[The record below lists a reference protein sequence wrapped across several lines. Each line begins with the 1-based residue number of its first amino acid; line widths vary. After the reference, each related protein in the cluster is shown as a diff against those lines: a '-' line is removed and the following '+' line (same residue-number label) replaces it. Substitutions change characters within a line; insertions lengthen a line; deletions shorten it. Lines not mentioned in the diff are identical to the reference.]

1 MKFDKS
7 HLASIKSCI
16 SHHARMLRAPCS
28 LTCICPS
35 STIVVFVLSTMPVL
49 VTCLL
54 YMYIDDCIAVSFSV
68 LNSMTV
74 LNEVIVLHFILFFPQ
89 Y

>member
-1 MKFDKS
+1 
-7 HLASIKSCI
+7 
-16 SHHARMLRAPCS
+16 
-28 LTCICPS
+28 
-35 STIVVFVLSTMPVL
+35 MPVL

-54 YMYIDDCIAVSFSV
+54 YMYIDDCIAVVFSV

-74 LNEVIVLHFILFFPQ
+74 LNEVIVLHFILFFSQ